1 MNTND
6 VRAVA
11 RRRANRR
18 LTRLTIGTAIL
29 GVVATGTLG
38 WVAAATSQASSP
50 SSGQSASLFT
60 SSLSLSGIFGAAPA
74 VTKGSGPAHV
84 STGGS

>member
-6 VRAVA
+6 QRVA
-11 RRRANRR
+11 ARSRANRR
-18 LTRLTIGTAIL
+18 LMNLTIGTAIL

-38 WVAAATSQASSP
+38 WVAAPTSRASSP
-50 SSGQSASLFT
+50 LSGQTAALFT
-60 SSLSLSGIFGAAPA
+60 STSNGTAGTAPN
-74 VTKGSGPAHV
+74 VTNGSGRAHV

>member
-11 RRRANRR
+11 RSRANRR
-18 LTRLTIGTAIL
+18 LTSLTIGTAIL
-29 GVVATGTLG
+29 GVVATGSLG
-38 WVAAATSQASSP
+38 LVAAATSHASSP
-50 SSGQSASLFT
+50 SSGQSASLFA
-60 SSLSLSGIFGAAPA
+60 SSLSLNGIFGAAPT
-74 VTKGSGPAHV
+74 VTSGSGRAHV